1 MMVVVLLLS
10 ITGASLS
17 LSNLE
22 LKKTSNHKLGTQALE
37 LADAALWHAKEHIGP
52 GAHFAFPISGHVF
65 GNTLNAYSSG
75 FNKLP
80 GFTYNVKGE
89 LVGAG
94 EFAWLTA
101 SAMHDASGTKR
112 SIKAYARRGSYGMG
126 TVHLGGE
133 ADTIETNFDGE
144 AFTISGTD
152 RCGQKP
158 EISAISVTDPDLKDE
173 IIDGGDGSSGLSSGQ
188 ENNVTGLGDEPSIIA
203 IGDPATSVED
213 LAIAL
218 LAEAGV
224 VEESGGNF
232 VGNKELG
239 TQGSPQ
245 ITHITGHAT
254 IGGNLTG
261 YGVIIVDGNMDI
273 QGNLEFEGIIIARGE
288 VEVRVLGNA
297 TVYGSLM
304 LEEKKDHDSAI
315 ELDIRGNATLQ
326 YDSCALATAMGG
338 TGITNPWVPIVRPV
352 KILAW
357 QEIM

>member
-1 MMVVVLLLS
+1 LSAIPDGAYFDYDNPTQVLGS
-10 ITGASLS
+10 
-17 LSNLE
+17 
-22 LKKTSNHKLGTQALE
+22 ALNYPNF
-37 LADAALWHAKEHIGP
+37 P
-52 GAHFAFPISGHVF
+52 G
-65 GNTLNAYSSG
+65 Y
-75 FNKLP
+75 
-80 GFTYNVKGE
+80 TYKVKGDNI
-89 LVGAG
+89 GDGQYAI
-94 EFAWLTA
+94 LTA
-101 SAMHDASGTKR
+101 SAEHAASGTKKV
-112 SIKAYARRGSYGMG
+112 ILAYVSRGSYGMG

-144 AFTISGTD
+144 AFTINGTD
-152 RCGQKP
+152 RCGQEP

-188 ENNVTGLGDEPSIIA
+188 EDNVTGLGDEPSIIA
-203 IGDPATSVED
+203 IGDPSTSVED

-224 VEESGGNF
+224 VEEGGGNF

-261 YGVIIVDGNMDI
+261 YGVIIVDGNVDI

-297 TVYGSLM
+297 TVFGSLM
-304 LEEKKDHDSAI
+304 LEESNDHDSAI

-338 TGITNPWVPIVRPV
+338 TGITNPWVPIIRPV
-352 KILAW
+352 KLLGWKENI
-357 QEIM
+357 